1 MVRLT
6 ALESSA
12 RVTIQNSCVGVE
24 MLTVLLR
31 SLYQP
36 MLKSKDDEFE
46 VIDEAADTELY
57 IQDIPVE
64 GSSIKARTFWDEG
77 SSRVLIREKFA
88 EDFGL
93 IKKEVKYTLET
104 VGTVEEKTGYL
115 YLVNFVDM
123 YGQSHRVWGYSIGHV
138 VSGKDISTCSQS
150 CLQSFRRE
158 GS

>member
-77 SSRVLIREKFA
+77 SSRVT
-88 EDFGL
+88 
-93 IKKEVKYTLET
+93 Y
-104 VGTVEEKTGYL
+104 
-115 YLVNFVDM
+115 
-123 YGQSHRVWGYSIGHV
+123 
-138 VSGKDISTCSQS
+138 
-150 CLQSFRRE
+150 
-158 GS
+158 